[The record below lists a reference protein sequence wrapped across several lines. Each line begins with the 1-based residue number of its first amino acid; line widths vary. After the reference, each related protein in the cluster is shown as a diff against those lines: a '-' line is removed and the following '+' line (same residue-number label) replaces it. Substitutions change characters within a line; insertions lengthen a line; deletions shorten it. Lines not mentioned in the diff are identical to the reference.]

1 MTEEYNDT
9 SVDLEQ
15 VLDYFKKLVGDQAQ
29 QIAVLT
35 ALTNK
40 LQARLADNEAEP
52 VKAK

>member
-1 MTEEYNDT
+1 MTEDYTDT

-35 ALTNK
+35 ALTSK
-40 LQARLADNEAEP
+40 LQAKLAETESASP
-52 VKAK
+52 KAK